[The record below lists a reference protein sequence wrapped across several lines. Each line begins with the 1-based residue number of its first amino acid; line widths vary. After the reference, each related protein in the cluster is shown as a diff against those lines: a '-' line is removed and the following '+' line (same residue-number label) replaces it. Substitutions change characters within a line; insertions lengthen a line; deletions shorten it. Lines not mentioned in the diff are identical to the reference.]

1 MKNIIAKSKTTDL
14 IIQVK
19 YMDSHITRGQVLVGD
34 TFNKVGAVDYW
45 STSTLDIKGNDMKK
59 IAKGTKLV
67 CCNDFY
73 LDGNKCLT
81 KGKEYTVSM
90 IGEDKE
96 SFFIIDDELEAH
108 KFCFSDVPNVWF
120 NFAKHKEDPI
130 VKQVVDSFQ
139 ERSKVGIEK
148 YGTTLNENNTDDFY
162 QHLSE
167 ELMDSLLYLQKLKTI
182 KLSLNDFSENEIVE
196 YLRYNGYKVKYKF

>member
-34 TFNKVGAVDYW
+34 TFNKVGATDYW
-45 STSTLDIKGNDMKK
+45 STSTLDIKGNDM
-59 IAKGTKLV
+59 
-67 CCNDFY
+67 
-73 LDGNKCLT
+73 
-81 KGKEYTVSM
+81 
-90 IGEDKE
+90 
-96 SFFIIDDELEAH
+96 
-108 KFCFSDVPNVWF
+108 
-120 NFAKHKEDPI
+120 KEDPI

-148 YGTTLNENNTDDFY
+148 YGTTLSENNTDDFLE
-162 QHLSE
+162 HLQQ
-167 ELMDSLLYLQKLKTI
+167 ELMDATLYIQKLKSI
-182 KLSLNDFSENEIVE
+182 KTSLNDFSENEIVE